1 MDLWDLLFKLFIMK
15 LIITNRKEF
24 ESCFDYPN
32 SNSFTSKEI
41 HKFSF
46 HKLQQNLSVNNS
58 IPLMILQNIDLE
70 GCKDAEFRLVGYKEN
85 EVCFYEFHGV
95 IS

>member
-1 MDLWDLLFKLFIMK
+1 MK

-24 ESCFDYPN
+24 EQYFDTPTRDWF
-32 SNSFTSKEI
+32 SSKDI

-46 HKLQQNLSVNNS
+46 QKLQQSISVNNS

-70 GCKDAEFRLVGYKEN
+70 GWKDAEFRLMGFKEGF
-85 EVCFYEFHGV
+85 CFYEFYGV